1 MLHTHYLDAV
11 SQLGMG
17 VMRMPQTEP
26 GLLVLCTSCRYV
38 ALIARRL

>member
-1 MLHTHYLDAV
+1 MFRTHYLGAV

-38 ALIARRL
+38 VLVARRL